1 LSLIPQLFL
10 RNDTMLFKVATEGPI
25 GISKPL
31 MSIWRVLGFRGV
43 EDLRIVIPMVGS
55 VLLYLAGL
63 GFMAG
68 ILVRRAISLK
78 VRG

>member
-1 LSLIPQLFL
+1 MQRPLKISCSDPGSDVI
-10 RNDTMLFKVATEGPI
+10 FKRERINEAA
-25 GISKPL
+25 
-31 MSIWRVLGFRGV
+31 

-78 VRG
+78 VRC